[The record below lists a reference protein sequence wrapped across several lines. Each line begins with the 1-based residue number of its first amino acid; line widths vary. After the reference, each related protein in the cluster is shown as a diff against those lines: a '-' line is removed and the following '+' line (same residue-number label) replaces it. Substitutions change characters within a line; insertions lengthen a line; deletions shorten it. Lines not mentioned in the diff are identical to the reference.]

1 MIKASLTAAFVLVL
15 SFCFGQYRHVLLK
28 DTSELKNF
36 EYVIIKTDDLT
47 SHPTRNYVIDYG
59 CMASNKKD
67 TNYQYS
73 RHITDSIRIIKLKS
87 GIKLLSL
94 RELLEKS
101 HIQKKYYDLPVFIDS
116 IIVYD
121 RNTSYFQRSAIT
133 SVKVKKEKK
142 TDYKYISVFTI
153 HHTNNPIA
161 DIYIRGAVL
170 KRREN

>member
-1 MIKASLTAAFVLVL
+1 MIKLSLTAVLVL
-15 SFCFGQYRHVLLK
+15 TISVCAGQYRHVLLK

-36 EYVIIKTDDLT
+36 QYAIIKTYDFT
-47 SHPTRNYVIDYG
+47 SRPTRNYVIDYG
-59 CMASNKKD
+59 CMILNKRD

-73 RHITDSIRIIKLKS
+73 RHITDTITIIRLNH
-87 GIKLLSL
+87 GIKLLTL
-94 RELLEKS
+94 NELLKKS
-101 HIQKKYYDLPVFIDS
+101 HIRKKYYDLPVFIDS

-121 RNTSYFQRSAIT
+121 RNTSYFQPGAIT

-161 DIYIRGAVL
+161 DIYIRGVIL
-170 KRREN
+170 KREN